1 MVGIVVRLLWEKEIL
16 ASASFIGIPFW
27 TEYSEGYLV
36 GLKDANGA
44 DLLELRVW

>member
-1 MVGIVVRLLWEKEIL
+1 MKLFWGKEIL
-16 ASASFIGIPFW
+16 ASASFTEIQFW

>member
-1 MVGIVVRLLWEKEIL
+1 MMVELFCQKEKL
-16 ASASFIGIPFW
+16 DSASFTGIQFW